1 MAVIP
6 SDGETESGLQ
16 ASSPFFKEMSVKR
29 TQVLWLLITLLTAGC
44 GGASVKSYHKSDAA
58 WATIQHVAVLP
69 FELPSENPVQRQLIG
84 NLFAEELRRRWP
96 AEITEI
102 PLSSPVGSGLMDV
115 RQVGKQHRVDAVFS
129 GSIDDTH
136 GTVVHVRLQ
145 DAATE
150 DLLWS
155 GTFTLGV
162 RAEFF
167 SFATQQ
173 QQFQRA
179 FRALVRRFVSQA
191 HVRSAPRA
199 KAGPR

>member
-1 MAVIP
+1 M
-6 SDGETESGLQ
+6 
-16 ASSPFFKEMSVKR
+16 KR
-29 TQVLWLLITLLTAGC
+29 TQVLSWALIVLLAAGC
-44 GGASVKSYHKSDAA
+44 GASVKSYRKSDAA
-58 WATIQHVAVLP
+58 WAAIQHVAVLP

-84 NLFAEELRRRWP
+84 NLFAEELRRKWP
-96 AEITEI
+96 AEVTEI
-102 PLSSPVGSGLMDV
+102 PLSSPVGTGLLDV

-167 SFATQQ
+167 SLSTQQ

-191 HVRSAPRA
+191 HVQAAPRP
-199 KAGPR
+199 KAVPR